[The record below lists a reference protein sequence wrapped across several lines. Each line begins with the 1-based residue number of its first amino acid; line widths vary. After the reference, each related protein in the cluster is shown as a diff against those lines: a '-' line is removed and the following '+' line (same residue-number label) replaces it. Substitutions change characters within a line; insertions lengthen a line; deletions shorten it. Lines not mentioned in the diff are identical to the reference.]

1 MIPSPA
7 SLLAGATDPHG
18 AHERLEGWD
27 RRRRLEAPD
36 KPGALAYGRHAAQ
49 IDTRPQEKT

>member
-7 SLLAGATDPHG
+7 SLLAGAKDHHG
-18 AHERLEGWD
+18 RHERLEGWD
-27 RRRRLEAPD
+27 KDMRRHALD

-49 IDTRPQEKT
+49 IETRPQEKT